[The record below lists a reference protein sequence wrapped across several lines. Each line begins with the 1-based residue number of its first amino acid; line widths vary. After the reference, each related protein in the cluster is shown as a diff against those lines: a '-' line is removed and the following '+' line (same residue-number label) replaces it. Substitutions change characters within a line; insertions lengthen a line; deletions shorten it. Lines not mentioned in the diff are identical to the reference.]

1 MIVCPVNQ
9 ICTREEKIMIKLL
22 KRPDVNGLMQRNQE
36 LEQALQLLEEKY
48 REKEN
53 QFESFL
59 MDMYQTQSQIISN
72 HHVVNGQHHLLGEL
86 VDQIRGHVETISLY
100 GASDDNMSQQ
110 TLEKRQILIEK
121 TKEMVTKTQ
130 NGKSFLDSLQKVM
143 SEVETET
150 SQTTD
155 YMGNL
160 EHRST
165 EISQIV
171 SDITNIAGQTNLLAL
186 NAAIEAARAG
196 EHGRGFAVVA
206 DEVRKLAEITA
217 QSTKNI
223 ESLIHRIQNDIQTV
237 IEGSQH
243 MLQKLTRGITMSEQ
257 ASLEMNDILN
267 ANQDVDAGV
276 LEVVELIQEEKANIT
291 NEVNDV
297 VNIFQ
302 DINTALFS
310 HIREAGSVDEKLEES
325 IQKLN
330 QWRTTN

>member
-1 MIVCPVNQ
+1 M
-9 ICTREEKIMIKLL
+9 MIKLL
-22 KRPDVNGLMQRNQE
+22 NRTELNGLRQRNQE
-36 LEQALQLLEEKY
+36 LEHALQLLKEKY
-48 REKEN
+48 QEKEN

-59 MDMYQTQSQIISN
+59 MDMYQTQSEIISN
-72 HHVVNGQHHLLGEL
+72 HHVVNGQHNILGEL
-86 VDQIRGHVETISLY
+86 VDQIRKHVKTISLY
-100 GASDDNMSQQ
+100 GASDDNTSQQ

-130 NGKSFLDSLQKVM
+130 NGKSFLDSLQQVM

-160 EHRST
+160 EQRSS

-217 QSTKNI
+217 HSTKNI
-223 ESLIHRIQNDIQTV
+223 ESLIHRIQNDIQIV
-237 IEGSQH
+237 IEGSQQ
-243 MLQKLTRGITMSEQ
+243 MLLKLTQGITMSEQ
-257 ASLEMNDILN
+257 ASLEMNAILN
-267 ANQDVDAGV
+267 ANEDVDTGV
-276 LEVVELIQEEKANIT
+276 MEVVELIQEEKATIT
-291 NEVNDV
+291 HEVNAVVDV
-297 VNIFQ
+297 FQ
-302 DINTALFS
+302 EINTALFS
-310 HIREAGSVDEKLEES
+310 HIKEAGAVDQKLEDS
-325 IQKLN
+325 IQKVN
-330 QWRTTN
+330 QWRINN

>member
-1 MIVCPVNQ
+1 
-9 ICTREEKIMIKLL
+9 MIKLL
-22 KRPDVNGLMQRNQE
+22 NRTELNGLRQRNQE
-36 LEQALQLLEEKY
+36 LELAFQLLKEKY
-48 REKEN
+48 QEKEN

-59 MDMYQTQSQIISN
+59 MDMYQTQSEIISN
-72 HHVVNGQHHLLGEL
+72 HHVVNGQHNILGVL
-86 VDQIRGHVETISLY
+86 VDQIREHVETISLY
-100 GASDDNMSQQ
+100 GASDDNTSQQ

-130 NGKSFLDSLQKVM
+130 NGKSFLDSLQQVM

-160 EHRST
+160 EQRSS

-217 QSTKNI
+217 QSTQNI
-223 ESLIHRIQNDIQTV
+223 ESLIHRIQNDIHIV
-237 IEGSQH
+237 IEGSQQ
-243 MLQKLTRGITMSEQ
+243 MLLKLTQGITMSEQ
-257 ASLEMNDILN
+257 ASLEMNAILN
-267 ANQDVDAGV
+267 ANEAVDTGV
-276 LEVVELIQEEKANIT
+276 MEVVELIQEEKATIT
-291 NEVNDV
+291 HEVNAVVDV
-297 VNIFQ
+297 FQ
-302 DINTALFS
+302 EINTALFS
-310 HIREAGSVDEKLEES
+310 HINEAGAVDQKLEDS
-325 IQKLN
+325 IQKVN
-330 QWRTTN
+330 QWRISN